1 MKALSERYAAA
12 LADVAI
18 ERNSAPQVQEEIAAF
33 AALLDESPELRQ
45 LLANPAVPRA
55 GKHAVI
61 ERLVERLGSSRT
73 VRNFLLLLVDHRR
86 ATLLP
91 EIELAYRSLLDSK
104 LGLTRAEV
112 GAAED
117 LGEAERAE
125 LIRALE
131 RVIGGKVQAQYRV
144 NPAMIGGA
152 RVRVGSTIYDGS
164 VRAQLDR
171 LHAQLISE

>member
-1 MKALSERYAAA
+1 M
-12 LADVAI
+12 
-18 ERNSAPQVQEEIAAF
+18 
-33 AALLDESPELRQ
+33 
-45 LLANPAVPRA
+45 
-55 GKHAVI
+55 
-61 ERLVERLGSSRT
+61 
-73 VRNFLLLLVDHRR
+73 RNFLLLLVDHRR

-171 LHAQLISE
+171 LRARLISE